1 MAPSLVERYVNRL
14 TNLTERNGPV
24 AEEFARPQAR
34 EDRLKR
40 LSFRAWRRGFRE
52 ADMVLGPFVDRVAV
66 GYSDAQLDV
75 LEALMA
81 NEDQPLYGW
90 IVGREPAPAEFDTP
104 VLADIRAFMAEH
116 VAAAVRG
123 GIG

>member
-1 MAPSLVERYVNRL
+1 
-14 TNLTERNGPV
+14 
-24 AEEFARPQAR
+24 
-34 EDRLKR
+34 
-40 LSFRAWRRGFRE
+40 
-52 ADMVLGPFVDRVAV
+52 MVLGPFVDQVAAS
-66 GYSDAQLDV
+66 YSEAQLDV

-90 IVGREPAPAEFDTP
+90 IIGRDAVPVAFDTP

-116 VAAAVRG
+116 VAVAVQR

>member
-1 MAPSLVERYVNRL
+1 M
-14 TNLTERNGPV
+14 
-24 AEEFARPQAR
+24 AEEFARSQAR
-34 EDRLKR
+34 EERLKR

-66 GYSDAQLDV
+66 TYSDAQLDV

-90 IVGREPAPAEFDTP
+90 IIGREPAPEAFETP

-116 VAAAVRG
+116 VSVAVQK

>member
-1 MAPSLVERYVNRL
+1 M
-14 TNLTERNGPV
+14 
-24 AEEFARPQAR
+24 AEEFARSQAR
-34 EDRLKR
+34 EERLKR

-52 ADMVLGPFVDRVAV
+52 ADMVLGPFVDRIAID
-66 GYSDAQLDV
+66 YSGAQLDQ

-90 IVGREPAPAEFDTP
+90 IIGREPPPAAFDTP

-116 VAAAVRG
+116 VAVAVQR

>member
-1 MAPSLVERYVNRL
+1 M
-14 TNLTERNGPV
+14 
-24 AEEFARPQAR
+24 AEESARPQAR
-34 EDRLKR
+34 EERLKR

-52 ADMVLGPFVDRVAV
+52 ADMVLGPFVDRIAV
-66 GYSDAQLDV
+66 GYSDDQLDV

-90 IVGREPAPAEFDTP
+90 IIEREPPPPEFDTP
-104 VLADIRAFMAEH
+104 VLTDIRAFMAEH
-116 VAAAVRG
+116 VAVAVQK

>member
-1 MAPSLVERYVNRL
+1 M
-14 TNLTERNGPV
+14 
-24 AEEFARPQAR
+24 AEEFARSQAR
-34 EDRLKR
+34 EERLKR

-66 GYSDAQLDV
+66 TYSDAQLDV

-90 IVGREPAPAEFDTP
+90 IIGREPAPAEFDTP

-116 VAAAVRG
+116 VAVAVQK

>member
-1 MAPSLVERYVNRL
+1 M
-14 TNLTERNGPV
+14 
-24 AEEFARPQAR
+24 AEEIARPQPR
-34 EDRLKR
+34 EERLKR

-52 ADMVLGPFVDRVAV
+52 ADMVLGPFVDRIAV
-66 GYSDAQLDV
+66 TYSDAQLDV

-90 IVGREPAPAEFDTP
+90 IIGREPAPTAFETP

-116 VAAAVRG
+116 VSVAVQK

>member
-1 MAPSLVERYVNRL
+1 M
-14 TNLTERNGPV
+14 
-24 AEEFARPQAR
+24 AEEFARPQPR
-34 EDRLKR
+34 EERLKR

-66 GYSDAQLDV
+66 AYSDDQLDQ

-90 IVGREPAPAEFDTP
+90 IVGREAAPEPFETP

-116 VAAAVRG
+116 VAKAVQG

>member
-1 MAPSLVERYVNRL
+1 M
-14 TNLTERNGPV
+14 
-24 AEEFARPQAR
+24 AEEIARPLPR
-34 EDRLKR
+34 EERLRR

-52 ADMVLGPFVDRVAV
+52 ADMVLGPFVDRIAV
-66 GYSDAQLDV
+66 DYSDAQLDV
-75 LEALMA
+75 LEGLMA

-90 IVGREPAPAEFDTP
+90 IIEREPAPDEFDTP

-116 VAAAVRG
+116 VAVAVQS

>member
-1 MAPSLVERYVNRL
+1 M
-14 TNLTERNGPV
+14 TV
-24 AEEFARPQAR
+24 AEEIARPQPR
-34 EDRLKR
+34 EERLKC

-52 ADMVLGPFVDRVAV
+52 ADMVLGPFVDRVALT
-66 GYSDAQLDV
+66 YSDDQLDV
-75 LEALMA
+75 LETLMA

-90 IVGREPAPAEFDTP
+90 IIGREPAPAEFDTP

-116 VAAAVRG
+116 VAVAVQK